1 MGLVVA
7 VVGALKLGQAQA
19 LALAVLCFDCIQT
32 FQSQGK
38 LIKALG
44 VCLQK
49 KEKEEKEN
57 FEKQVMRLYVDFAN

>member
-7 VVGALKLGQAQA
+7 VVGALKLGQAQ
-19 LALAVLCFDCIQT
+19 ALAVLCFDCIQT

-57 FEKQVMRLYVDFAN
+57 FEKKSHAIKC